1 MEPRI
6 VSHLQNKWIEFDCNT
21 LGNILGINN
30 EGPRLYKVKIIATIG
45 DFMYDEVV
53 AQYTDQLDFAPGVKI
68 KSHDLLLCPRI
79 FLPHNST

>member
-1 MEPRI
+1 
-6 VSHLQNKWIEFDCNT
+6 
-21 LGNILGINN
+21 
-30 EGPRLYKVKIIATIG
+30 
-45 DFMYDEVV
+45 MYDEVV